1 MDTVS
6 GINAS
11 TPLASLIAA
20 SAVNPAN
27 SLFAPNTS
35 VLTPGLFDTAS
46 TIVDLSAQGQLLSA
60 AVTFQD
66 QLHALQPG
74 TATSGGGQNF
84 GTDFASLAAEV
95 QNFVDAFNGLQ
106 NTIANING
114 AGSLLGTN
122 ATGASGLVQSLNAE
136 TRANF
141 ANGNSALTNL
151 AQLGIEF
158 NPSPSPL
165 PGGGGS
171 LSVNLGTLQSAFN
184 TSPTGAFSLLTAA
197 ANAFNGLAGNFIGQ
211 TGSPASLVQSSLGVE
226 LLANSLL
233 SEAQTNG
240 DLGSLLAIES
250 LTGVSNLQQV
260 ILAMNEFNFVAGL
273 GG

>member
-20 SAVNPAN
+20 SAAAN
-27 SLFAPNTS
+27 ATDALFAPNTS
-35 VLTPGLFDTAS
+35 VLTPGPFNTVS
-46 TIVDLSAQGQLLSA
+46 TIVDLSSQGQLLATA
-60 AVTFQD
+60 ATFQD
-66 QLHALQPG
+66 QLQALQPG

-95 QNFVDAFNGLQ
+95 QNFVGAFNGLQ

-114 AGSLLGTN
+114 TGSLLGTSV
-122 ATGASGLVQSLNAE
+122 TGASGLVQSLNAE
-136 TRANF
+136 TQASF

-158 NPSPSPL
+158 NPSPL

-184 TSPTGAFSLLTAA
+184 TSPTGAFSLLAAA

-211 TGSPASLVQSSLGVE
+211 AGNPTSLAQSSLGVE